1 MITDIATLIKTKR
14 KEKGLTQKELAEGIC
29 AQAVISKI
37 EKNETT
43 PSVDLFFK
51 LVKRLDIDMSVVS
64 EIFELTNAIHHNRVY
79 SDKVKQ
85 LLYMRDYENLV
96 YVLKALDNT
105 SMTTEELLYYDWLL
119 AITDYMTK
127 QVNLPETIQKLEK
140 LLPQVKNHYF
150 QLYLKVVSAIASIY
164 SENHE
169 DELAL
174 QYFESIIDDYQ
185 VSDDFRDR
193 VTFLYSISRA
203 YFVKGDMTNSL
214 TYISRAIDEILEK
227 KSIYLLGDSLLMK
240 AYVLDETKLYEEAKK
255 YCRNAITIFELGN
268 KELLKNMAQKLLI
281 DIEEKI

>member
-1 MITDIATLIKTKR
+1 
-14 KEKGLTQKELAEGIC
+14 
-29 AQAVISKI
+29 
-37 EKNETT
+37 
-43 PSVDLFFK
+43 
-51 LVKRLDIDMSVVS
+51 
-64 EIFELTNAIHHNRVY
+64 
-79 SDKVKQ
+79 
-85 LLYMRDYENLV
+85 MRDYENLV

-105 SMTTEELLYYDWLL
+105 NMTTEELLYYDWLL

-185 VSDDFRDR
+185 VNDDFRDR

-255 YCRNAITIFELGN
+255 YCRNAITIFELEN

-281 DIEEKI
+281 DIEEKN